1 MNVDVLDTVGFGGF
15 DERVDVGNVRVNAS
29 VRDQTAEVDSGSVFL
44 GVLER
49 SDDVGL
55 SSEFLLLDTCV
66 SAEQRAHDGV
76 S

>member
-1 MNVDVLDTVGFGGF
+1 MLDAMGFGGF
-15 DERVDVGNVRVNAS
+15 DERVDVGNVRVDTS
-29 VRDQTAEVDSGSVFL
+29 VRDQTAEVDSGSVLL

-49 SDDVGL
+49 GDDVGL
-55 SSEFLLLDTCV
+55 SGKLLLLDTCE